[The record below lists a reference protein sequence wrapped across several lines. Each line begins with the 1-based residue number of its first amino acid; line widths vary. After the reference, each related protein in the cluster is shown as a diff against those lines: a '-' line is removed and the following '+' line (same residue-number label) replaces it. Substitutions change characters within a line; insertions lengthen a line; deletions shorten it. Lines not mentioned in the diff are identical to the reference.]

1 MAIQNALG
9 VKIEKKEIYNDVFQY
24 ILPQGYYFESYG
36 QSYGNIIYGGNELT
50 NFYIVRKYETD
61 TEKNSE

>member
-50 NFYIVRKYETD
+50 NFYIVRKA
-61 TEKNSE
+61 